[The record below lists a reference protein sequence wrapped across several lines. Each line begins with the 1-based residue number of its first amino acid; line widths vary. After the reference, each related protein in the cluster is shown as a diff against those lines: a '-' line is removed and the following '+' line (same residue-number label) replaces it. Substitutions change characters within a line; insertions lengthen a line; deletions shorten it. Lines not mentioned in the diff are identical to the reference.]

1 MADRK
6 GQTADPPKRIPLMP
20 GNVRAGQVI
29 SLVEV
34 TGGLGSTINA
44 ARLADELGA
53 DIAVLIPI
61 LDTAELLGLV
71 KAEKGEV
78 TLTEFGQ
85 KFQKTTKEKVRLLTS
100 QLSKIEPFKTALDL
114 VSRKGSV
121 STEEVA
127 AALQSKGIEW
137 YHEPDLNVDLLRT
150 ILIHWAI
157 YAGLL
162 SYNKEGRFEPVKK

>member
-6 GQTADPPKRIPLMP
+6 GQTADPPKKVQVMP

-34 TGGLGSTINA
+34 TGGLGSKITA

-71 KAEKGEV
+71 KAEKGEI
-78 TLTEFGQ
+78 TLTDFGQ
-85 KFQKTTKEKVRLLTS
+85 KFQKTTREKVRLLTD
-100 QLSKIEPFKTALDL
+100 QLAKIEPFKTAIDL
-114 VSRKGSV
+114 ATRKGSV

-127 AALQSKGIEW
+127 TRLSEKGIEW
-137 YHEPDLNVDLLRT
+137 YHEPDLNIELLRT

-157 YAGLL
+157 YGGLL
-162 SYNKEGRFEPVKK
+162 TYNKEGRFELGK